1 MLLDRPLNLK
11 RLPVDIPETERDPEV
26 TFVPELKDI
35 PFRIDPPP
43 ITVFIDIVSKF
54 VVL

>member
-1 MLLDRPLNLK
+1 LNLK
-11 RLPVDIPETERDPEV
+11 IAPVGIPETERDPEV
-26 TFVPELKDI
+26 TLVPELKYI

-54 VVL
+54 IVL